1 MFAGLIE
8 EVGRVVGVLRSRG
21 AIRLS
26 IAARLAVD
34 GTRVGNSVAVD
45 GACLTVVSITR
56 DRFVAEVTPA
66 TARKTRLGE
75 LRAGDQ
81 VNLERA
87 LAASGRIGG
96 RRVSGPVD
104 GLSRVLSRAREGNST
119 VLRLSMDDSIAA
131 LVTPAG
137 SIAVDGA
144 SLTVQGIGEGWF
156 SVSLIPHTRLV
167 TTLGARRVGD
177 SVHIEC
183 DQLARYAR
191 AAAVAAAAAPQ
202 ATTARSRV
210 DETFLRAHGFA

>member
-8 EVGRVVGVLRSRG
+8 EIGRVASVVRSPG
-21 AIRLS
+21 SIRLS
-26 IAARLAVD
+26 IAAQVVIEDAS
-34 GTRVGNSVAVD
+34 VGDSVAVD
-45 GACLTVVSITR
+45 GACLTVVSVAR

-75 LRAGDQ
+75 LRAGDR

-87 LAASGRIGG
+87 LSASGRIGG
-96 RRVSGPVD
+96 HLVSGHVD
-104 GLSRVLSRAREGNST
+104 AIARVLSRAHEGNAI
-119 VLRLSMDDSIAA
+119 VLRFSMDDSTAK

-137 SIAVDGA
+137 SVAVDGA

-167 TTLGARRVGD
+167 TTLGERRAGD

-191 AAAVAAAAAPQ
+191 EAVIASYPAATRA
-202 ATTARSRV
+202 RV
-210 DETFLRAHGFA
+210 DEVFLRAHGFA

>member
-8 EVGRVVGVLRSRG
+8 EIGRVAGIVRSPG

-26 IAARLAVD
+26 IAARLVVE
-34 GTRVGNSVAVD
+34 GTRVGDSVAVD
-45 GACLTVVSITR
+45 GACLTVVSVAR

-75 LRAGDQ
+75 FRAGDR

-87 LAASGRIGG
+87 LSASGRIGG
-96 RRVSGPVD
+96 HLVSGHVD
-104 GLSRVLSRAREGNST
+104 GIARVLSRAREGNAT
-119 VLRLSMDDSIAA
+119 VLRLSTEDSAAA
-131 LVTPAG
+131 LVMPAG

-144 SLTVQGIGEGWF
+144 SLTVQGVGEGWF

-167 TTLGARRVGD
+167 TTLGDRRVGD
-177 SVHIEC
+177 SVHVEY

-191 AAAVAAAAAPQ
+191 AAAVTAAIAPPAAA
-202 ATTARSRV
+202 ARSRV
-210 DETFLRAHGFA
+210 DEAFLRAHGFI

>member
-8 EVGRVVGVLRSRG
+8 EVGRVVGVLHSRG

-34 GTRVGNSVAVD
+34 GTRVGDSVAVD

-96 RRVSGPVD
+96 HLVSGHVD
-104 GLSRVLSRAREGNST
+104 GISRVLSRAREGNST

-191 AAAVAAAAAPQ
+191 ASAVAAAAAPQ

-210 DETFLRAHGFA
+210 DETFLRTHGFA